1 MTKEQYI
8 KITEPLRSNT
18 ERAKRVT
25 SLNHMLTALVFC
37 VYPLYLFMLFVD
49 HNPWLL
55 RAVFVPAVSFVG
67 LTVIRRIINAPR
79 PYETFD
85 IPPVLEK
92 DTKGKSFPSRH
103 VFSVFII
110 AMTIFYEQ
118 PGAGV
123 HALSAQAVLQGLG
136 NHWFA
141 AWTRACACRSPRA
154 ERHYRRCICGD
165 RLRNRW
171 VLCDLI
177 FCTISRH
184 GLWAYRMVCYC
195 FA

>member
-1 MTKEQYI
+1 
-8 KITEPLRSNT
+8 
-18 ERAKRVT
+18 
-25 SLNHMLTALVFC
+25 
-37 VYPLYLFMLFVD
+37 MLFVD

-110 AMTIFYEQ
+110 AMTIFYEH

-123 HALSAQAVLQGLG
+123 LLGSIGLLLGLVRVLVGVHEPRDIIAG
-136 NHWFA
+136 AFA
-141 AWTRACACRSPRA
+141 G
-154 ERHYRRCICGD
+154 IVCGI
-165 RLRNRW
+165 
-171 VLCDLI
+171 VGYYVI
-177 FCTISRH
+177 
-184 GLWAYRMVCYC
+184 
-195 FA
+195 

>member
-55 RAVFVPAVSFVG
+55 RAVFVPVVSFVG

-110 AMTIFYEQ
+110 AMTIFYEH

-123 HALSAQAVLQGLG
+123 LLGIIGLLLGLVRVLVGVHEPRDIIAG
-136 NHWFA
+136 AFA
-141 AWTRACACRSPRA
+141 G
-154 ERHYRRCICGD
+154 IVCGI
-165 RLRNRW
+165 
-171 VLCDLI
+171 VGYYVI
-177 FCTISRH
+177 
-184 GLWAYRMVCYC
+184 
-195 FA
+195 